1 MKSMTGFGRGSYHD
15 DTIDFSVEIKT
26 VNHRYR
32 DFSLRLPRELNA
44 LEHKIK
50 KLIST
55 VITRGRIDLY
65 MNFTQISGAS
75 QHIYLNKDLTKN
87 YLEVL
92 NQMKQLDSMISDEI
106 RLDTLA
112 SLPNVILEDE
122 VAFDDEVLWKKL
134 KPVLEKVLD
143 QVNDSRAKEG
153 DNMKA
158 DILGY
163 TEEVEK
169 SIKAI
174 EIIAPTMRQ
183 QAEANL
189 RAKLSEYLKS
199 DHFDEQRVLT
209 EVAIMADKCAIDEE
223 IARLKSH
230 TERLKLSLEE
240 TNVPMG
246 RKLDFLVQEMNREVN
261 TIGSKSNSIE
271 VSNQVVDLKS
281 GIEKIRE
288 QIQNIE

>member
-1 MKSMTGFGRGSYHD
+1 MTGFGRASDHGEE
-15 DTIDFSVEIKT
+15 IDFSVEIKT

-32 DFSLRLPRELNA
+32 DFNMRLPRELNA
-44 LEHKIK
+44 LENKIK
-50 KLIST
+50 KLVST

-65 MNFTQISGAS
+65 INFTQISGAS
-75 QHIYLNKDLTKN
+75 RHIHLNKDLTKN

-92 NQMKQLDSMISDEI
+92 NQIKQLDSMISDEI

-112 SLPNVILEDE
+112 NLPDVIREDPT
-122 VAFDDEVLWKKL
+122 VLNDDLIWGKL
-134 KPVLEKVLD
+134 KPILEKALD
-143 QVNDSRAKEG
+143 QVNESRSKEG

-158 DILGY
+158 DLLGY

-169 SIKAI
+169 GIDAI
-174 EIIAPTMRQ
+174 EGLAPIMRQ
-183 QAEANL
+183 QAEASL
-189 RAKLSEYLKS
+189 RAKITEYLKS

-209 EVAIMADKCAIDEE
+209 EVAIIADKCAIDEE

-230 TERLKLSLEE
+230 TERLKTGLEE
-240 TNVPMG
+240 NRVPIG

-261 TIGSKSNSIE
+261 TIGSKSNNIE
-271 VSNQVVDLKS
+271 ISNKIVDLKS
-281 GIEKIRE
+281 EIEKIRE